1 MNFKRRKMMTLQTI
15 DLVCPP
21 ASALESAIASGWNPV
36 CHITYTRDT
45 WVKLLQPPTE
55 YAFDEAKLLCQESPD
70 TWSVWIPDC
79 GQIVLDRSHF
89 YC

>member
-1 MNFKRRKMMTLQTI
+1 MTTQTT
-15 DLVCPP
+15 DLVSVSTPESL
-21 ASALESAIASGWNPV
+21 ATVSLEWNSV

-45 WVKLLQPPTE
+45 WVKLLEPPSE

-70 TWSVWIPDC
+70 TWVVWIPDH
-79 GQIVLDRSHF
+79 GQAVLNKKDF

>member
-1 MNFKRRKMMTLQTI
+1 MILQTTHP
-15 DLVCPP
+15 VCLP
-21 ASALESAIASGWNPV
+21 APALESAISSGWNPV

-45 WVKLLQPPTE
+45 WVKLLHLPSE

-70 TWSVWIPDC
+70 TWVAWVPDH
-79 GQIVLDRSHF
+79 GEVVLDRSHF